1 MVRVVRAPHDLVGA
15 ELLHRLGFA
24 GRRER
29 RTDPD
34 IAVEVLTRLERQHD
48 VGREA
53 EFADPAVFH
62 LCVVGVHA
70 TKFLDGPCHA
80 LLGHDVLEVG
90 EALEHA
96 AHREVGEVAVG
107 EERHLHEEDDAGGR
121 VLAVVGRAVAAVL
134 GDDEVEVLHCG
145 PQAVPFG

>member
-1 MVRVVRAPHDLVGA
+1 M
-15 ELLHRLGFA
+15 
-24 GRRER
+24 
-29 RTDPD
+29 
-34 IAVEVLTRLERQHD
+34 
-48 VGREA
+48 
-53 EFADPAVFH
+53 FH

-70 TKFLDGPCHA
+70 TKFLDGPGHT

-90 EALEHA
+90 EALKHA

-107 EERHLHEEDDAGGR
+107 EERYLHEEDDAGGR